1 MSEDLEK
8 KVLTGAAYRIFMDEL
23 GKHLE
28 ATKALFASAEW
39 SPEQLREAS
48 GRFHTIRGGAGFFR
62 FTKLASLAGELETL
76 LDGNSPEELA
86 NDLEL
91 LRSLSDDL
99 RLEAESLPPPN
110 PA

>member
-1 MSEDLEK
+1 MSDDLEK
-8 KVLTGAAYRIFMDEL
+8 KLLAGAAYRIFMDEL
-23 GKHLE
+23 TKHLD
-28 ATKALFASAEW
+28 ATAALFASTDW
-39 SPEQLREAS
+39 SPEQLQEAS

-76 LDGNSPEELA
+76 LGGNAPEALA

-91 LRSLSDDL
+91 LLSLSNDL
-99 RLEAESLPPPN
+99 RLEAESLPPPS